1 VPYCQLLGIQ
11 SGKLFWNQNQK
22 KIFIGRKIGY
32 NVFAD
37 IVNEAGL
44 LTDCES
50 FDVILELSCY
60 GLCQVVRR
68 VTYSLNMDDIVH
80 LMTSPPTSFHEVTG
94 FDAQG

>member
-50 FDVILELSCY
+50 FDVILGTFMKDFARFGNPAFVLELIFF
-60 GLCQVVRR
+60 R
-68 VTYSLNMDDIVH
+68 IVM
-80 LMTSPPTSFHEVTG
+80 LWPVPG
-94 FDAQG
+94 GA